1 MKKSYALAGIMIL
14 AAVLLV
20 LPVGAKAEMYIEAY
34 LGGSFAGDL
43 GDNLTVNLAN
53 GNTVT
58 GNLPGVA
65 QPAVLGGLK
74 VGTGFV
80 KEGFLGYNYPDWM
93 KYLGFYVDFSFHR
106 LDLKNQGFGTN
117 TYNAAGALIS
127 SGVNTEFTSEGTVA
141 TLAFMFAARYGF
153 FPDSEVPFGRLQPYV
168 AVGPAIMFSTQ
179 QPSIKIMNNNGTIF
193 NTLDA
198 GSQGSTDICLAV
210 DAGLRYM
217 ALKNVSI
224 DASFKYRWANPSY
237 SYSGYVGPGT
247 NAAGPAFNLKYE
259 PTYNLFSFQLG
270 AAYHF

>member
-1 MKKSYALAGIMIL
+1 MKRTCLLAGFFL

-20 LPVGAKAEMYIEAY
+20 LPVGARAEMYVEAY
-34 LGGSFAGDL
+34 LGGGFAGDL
-43 GDNLTVNLAN
+43 GADLHATLPTVAQS
-53 GNTVT
+53 GT
-58 GNLPGVA
+58 GNLPGHA
-65 QPAVLGGLK
+65 QPYVIGGLK
-74 VGTGFV
+74 LGTWFV

-93 KYLGFYVDFSFHR
+93 KYLGFYLDFSYHR
-106 LDLKNQGFGTN
+106 LDLKNENFN
-117 TYNAAGALIS
+117 TKVYVG
-127 SGVNTEFTSEGTVA
+127 GVFSNNNVTDFKSEGTVA

-153 FPDSEVPFGRLQPYV
+153 FPDSEVPFGRLQPYL

-179 QPSIKIMNNNGTIF
+179 QPSLNFMTAGG
-193 NTLDA
+193 DASA
-198 GSQGSTDICLAV
+198 GSRGSTDIALAV

-237 SYSGYVGPGT
+237 SYSG
-247 NAAGPAFNLKYE
+247 ALFNGGVPINFKYE

>member
-1 MKKSYALAGIMIL
+1 MKKSYVLAGAMIL

-20 LPVGAKAEMYIEAY
+20 MPVAAKAEMYVEAY
-34 LGGSFAGDL
+34 LGGVFAGDL
-43 GDNLTVNLAN
+43 GDTLGVRIDN
-53 GNTVT
+53 GNRVT
-58 GNLPGVA
+58 GNQPGVA
-65 QPAVLGGLK
+65 QPAVIGGLK
-74 VGTGFV
+74 VGTWFV

-106 LDLKNQGFGTN
+106 LDLKNQSFGAVN
-117 TYNAAGALIS
+117 RNGAGAII
-127 SGVNTEFTSEGTVA
+127 GFDNADFKSEGTVA

-168 AVGPAIMFSTQ
+168 AVGPAVMFSSQ
-179 QPSIKIMNNNGTIF
+179 QPTFHIFDGVGTNI
-193 NTLDA
+193 DP
-198 GSQGSTDICLAV
+198 GSRNSTDIALAV

-224 DASFKYRWANPSY
+224 DASFKYRWANPTFD
-237 SYSGYVGPGT
+237 YSGFAHPSL
-247 NAAGPAFNLKYE
+247 NAVTFKYE